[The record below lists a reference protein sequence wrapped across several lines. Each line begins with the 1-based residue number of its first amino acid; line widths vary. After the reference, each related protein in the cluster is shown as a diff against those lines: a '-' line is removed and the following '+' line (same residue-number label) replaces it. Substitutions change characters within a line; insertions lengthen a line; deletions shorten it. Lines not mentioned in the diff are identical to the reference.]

1 MPLNEPI
8 RNWNDQRVW
17 VVGAS
22 TGIGRALAE
31 ALVGRGARVALT
43 ARSAGALE
51 EIAAKAPA
59 GRTLVLPADVTRAE
73 DLERAHAGILSQWAG
88 LDLVVFLAGNHR
100 PMRAWELDTGA
111 VRDLFE
117 INVFGVLNG
126 LRAVLPG
133 MLKQQRGALAIVS
146 SVAGYR
152 GLPTGLA
159 YGATKAALI
168 NLAETLYLD
177 LAPKGIGVFL
187 INPGFVKTPLTDKN
201 AFTMPALI
209 TPEQAAREMLRG
221 FERGEFEMHFPKR
234 FTRVMKLLRQL
245 SYRLYFPAVRR
256 FTGL

>member
-8 RNWNDQRVW
+8 RNWKDQRVW

-31 ALVGRGARVALT
+31 ALIACGARVALT

-51 EIAAKAPA
+51 EIAKAPGAKA
-59 GRTLVLPADVTRAE
+59 LVLPADVTDAKA
-73 DLERAHAGILSQWAG
+73 LQRAHAEILAQWSR
-88 LDLVVFLAGNHR
+88 LDLAVFVAGNHR
-100 PMRAWELDTGA
+100 PMRAWDIDMDV
-111 VRDLFE
+111 VRGLFE
-117 INVFGVLNG
+117 VNVFGVLNG
-126 LRAVLPG
+126 VDAVLPS
-133 MLKQQRGALAIVS
+133 MLQRQRGALAIVS

-201 AFTMPALI
+201 EFTMPALI
-209 TPEQAAREMLRG
+209 TPEQAAKEMLRG

>member
-1 MPLNEPI
+1 MPLNRPI
-8 RNWNDQRVW
+8 RDWKDQRVW

-31 ALVGRGARVALT
+31 ALIGRGARVALT
-43 ARSAGALE
+43 ARSAGALSDV
-51 EIAAKAPA
+51 AAKAPA
-59 GRTLVLPADVTRAE
+59 GQTLVLPADVTRAE
-73 DLERAHAGILSQWAG
+73 DLERAHAGILAQWSG

-111 VRDLFE
+111 VRELFE

-126 LRAVLPG
+126 LRAVLPE

-177 LAPKGIGVFL
+177 LAPKGIGVHL

-201 AFTMPALI
+201 EFTMPALI
-209 TPEQAAREMLRG
+209 SPEEAAAEILRG
-221 FERGEFEMHFPKR
+221 FERGGFEMHFPKR
-234 FTRVMKLLRQL
+234 FTRVMKLLRLL